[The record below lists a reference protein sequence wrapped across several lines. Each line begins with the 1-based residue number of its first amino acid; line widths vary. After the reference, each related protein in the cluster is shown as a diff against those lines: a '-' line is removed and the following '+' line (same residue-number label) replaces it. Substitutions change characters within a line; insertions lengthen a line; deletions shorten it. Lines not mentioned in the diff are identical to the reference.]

1 MYIKFILCIAGET
14 NSARASPDLE
24 LGEGIYDYYLIASMG
39 MHSGVN
45 DPPVNEHPPFSDLS
59 AISSPEEPTHMLTY
73 RSKSE
78 EEEDGEENT
87 SRPLIA
93 GKGVIQDR
101 LLKVPQLLSS
111 QDASLD
117 GAEHGNCRRTWR
129 GTNANEMRVNLE
141 GRGGEDGGAARQ
153 SKEVYPFSSEGW
165 VSGAF
170 DALVSIFP
178 HRRAVVSKLN
188 LLRNREDAIVSRYT
202 K

>member
-1 MYIKFILCIAGET
+1 
-14 NSARASPDLE
+14 LE
-24 LGEGIYDYYLIASMG
+24 LGVYDDYLISG

-45 DPPVNEHPPFSDLS
+45 DPTVFSDLS
-59 AISSPEEPTHMLTY
+59 AISSPEEPTHMLTH
-73 RSKSE
+73 RSKNE
-78 EEEDGEENT
+78 GEEEDGEENT

-93 GKGVIQDR
+93 GKGGVQDR

-117 GAEHGNCRRTWR
+117 GAEHKTFRRTLR
-129 GTNANEMRVNLE
+129 GMNPNGMRVHLG
-141 GRGGEDGGAARQ
+141 GRGGEEGGAARQ
-153 SKEVYPFSSEGW
+153 SKGLYPFSSEGW

-170 DALVSIFP
+170 DELVSIFP

-188 LLRNREDAIVSRYT
+188 LLRKREDAIVSRYT

>member
-1 MYIKFILCIAGET
+1 
-14 NSARASPDLE
+14 
-24 LGEGIYDYYLIASMG
+24 MG
-39 MHSGVN
+39 MQSAVN
-45 DPPVNEHPPFSDLS
+45 DLTVDEHSQFSDLS
-59 AISSPEEPTHMLTY
+59 AISSPEEHTQVLTY

-78 EEEDGEENT
+78 EEDGEENA

-93 GKGVIQDR
+93 GKGVVQDR

-117 GAEHGNCRRTWR
+117 GAEHRICRRTWR
-129 GTNANEMRVNLE
+129 GMNPNGVRVNLE

-153 SKEVYPFSSEGW
+153 SKGVQPFSSEGW

-178 HRRAVVSKLN
+178 NRRAVVSKLN
-188 LLRNREDAIVSRYT
+188 WLRNREDAIVSRYT